1 MKSSIVL
8 LDNKKDYSWQFK
20 RMIDSSA
27 GQMMINT
34 LKASGVDSVY
44 LVSDQTITVDDA
56 KVVADLFDAIKDIN
70 QVDVEILLLN
80 DIYPN
85 LKKETVEALFAEDYT
100 RIKGTKNIKL
110 HIKDLA
116 KIKDIKF
123 KDVDTDGE
131 ELTSINDHEQ
141 FSAFKKQLKQN
152 IIARHVAN
160 GVNFIDEEQVYIGKE
175 VKIAKGATIEANV
188 SLFGKTEIGADTLIG
203 SGSYLENAVIGN
215 ECKILASRI
224 TDSKMGNKVTCGPWS
239 HLRNGCEVHDNV
251 RIGNFVE
258 FKNTVFGHKSRCAHL
273 TYLGDSEVGEDVNIG
288 CGVVTV
294 NYDGKNKYHT
304 KIGDHAFIGSNANL
318 IAPIKI
324 GDYALVAAG
333 STVNCD
339 VEDGAMGIARTRQS
353 NKEGYGYQ
361 YIKKEKK

>member
-1 MKSSIVL
+1 MKSSIIL

-20 RMIDSSA
+20 RMIDASA

-34 LKASGVDSVY
+34 LKTAGVDSVY
-44 LVSDQTITVDDA
+44 FVSDQTIAISDA
-56 KVVADLFDAIKDIN
+56 KVVADLFDAIKNIN

-80 DIYPN
+80 DIYPC
-85 LKKETVEALFAEDYT
+85 LKKETVAALFAEDYT

-123 KDVDTDGE
+123 KDVDAADD
-131 ELTSINDHEQ
+131 ELVTVDNYEQ
-141 FSAFKKQLKQN
+141 FNALKKQLRQVVVAKH
-152 IIARHVAN
+152 IAN
-160 GVNFIDEEQVYIGKE
+160 GVNFIDEDLVYIGDE
-175 VKIAKGATIEANV
+175 VKIAAGAVIEANV

-203 SGSYLENAVIGN
+203 SGSYLENAVIGS

-258 FKNTVFGHKSRCAHL
+258 FKNTVFGYKSRCAHL
-273 TYLGDSEVGEDVNIG
+273 TYLGDSKVGEDVNIG

-294 NYDGKNKYHT
+294 NYDGHHKYHT
-304 KIGDHAFIGSNANL
+304 EIGDHAFIGSNANL

-339 VEDGAMGIARTRQS
+339 VEDGAMGIARNRQS

-361 YIKKEKK
+361 YIKKEKE